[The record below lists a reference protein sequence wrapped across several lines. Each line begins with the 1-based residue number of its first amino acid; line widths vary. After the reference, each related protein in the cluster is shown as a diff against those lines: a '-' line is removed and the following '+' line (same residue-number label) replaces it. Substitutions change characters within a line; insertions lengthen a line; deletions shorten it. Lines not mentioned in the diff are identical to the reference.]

1 MYAIIVHHILVHG
14 QVLKKYSNYK
24 ELQLINF
31 SCFWH
36 VNSFALIS
44 GIVGYKTHKYSNL
57 LYLWICVVLYSVV
70 IYFFAKKYRPFW
82 SLYNTK
88 LIYELFPV
96 IFVRYWY
103 FSSYFGM
110 YLFLPI
116 INKGVQVL
124 TRKELKLVILS
135 LIASNII
142 WKDYLRKD
150 FDVFCMNNGNSVLWL
165 LIFYICGTYI
175 GKYNSEFYGKK
186 KIIYCLICII
196 IFICSDYI
204 SYKMN
209 FYGYIMEKGFISKIL
224 IFIKSITVI
233 RINSIPMILEAIS
246 ITLFLMQLRYNK
258 YIAKIITFIGPLTFG
273 ILLIHDNTIL
283 KENVIRRLFNN
294 YPYDLPLISVIKL
307 IFMFATTIF
316 FICGFIDYI
325 RHLIFTFLRVRKL
338 CIFLEKMVNKIV
350 K

>member
-1 MYAIIVHHILVHG
+1 M
-14 QVLKKYSNYK
+14 
-24 ELQLINF
+24 
-31 SCFWH
+31 
-36 VNSFALIS
+36 
-44 GIVGYKTHKYSNL
+44 
-57 LYLWICVVLYSVV
+57 YSVV

-135 LIASNII
+135 LIAINII

-186 KIIYCLICII
+186 NYLL
-196 IFICSDYI
+196 FNMYN
-204 SYKMN
+204 N
-209 FYGYIMEKGFISKIL
+209 FY
-224 IFIKSITVI
+224 
-233 RINSIPMILEAIS
+233 
-246 ITLFLMQLRYNK
+246 LF
-258 YIAKIITFIGPLTFG
+258 
-273 ILLIHDNTIL
+273 
-283 KENVIRRLFNN
+283 RLH
-294 YPYDLPLISVIKL
+294 KL
-307 IFMFATTIF
+307 
-316 FICGFIDYI
+316 
-325 RHLIFTFLRVRKL
+325 
-338 CIFLEKMVNKIV
+338 
-350 K
+350 